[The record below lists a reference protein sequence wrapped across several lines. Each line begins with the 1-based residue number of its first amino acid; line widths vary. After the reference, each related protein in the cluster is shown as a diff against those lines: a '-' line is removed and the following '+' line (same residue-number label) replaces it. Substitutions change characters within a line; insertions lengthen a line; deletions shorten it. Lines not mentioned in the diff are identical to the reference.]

1 MIYKLKT
8 STLEIPSDVKIDEYA
23 FSGAGPLK
31 VTFAEGRKTVE
42 KNAFRG
48 MGKYGSDSEVIL
60 ADSIE
65 VIDEYAFYK
74 GECVKV
80 KLGSNLQRV
89 KKYGLNGVIVRSL
102 PDNLKQLDEEA
113 LGDSYKYVHNMPEH
127 LERLGMHC
135 IRINKEGRVQ
145 IPASVKYIAKN
156 AVVWENSVNGD
167 EMGFDVAEANSNYKS
182 DENGWLYS
190 KDGKIM
196 YYAYLIGD
204 EFVIPDGV
212 EKVYKDGLYLYEDG
226 LAKGTSTV
234 IVGEDRV
241 KFF

>member
-1 MIYKLKT
+1 M
-8 STLEIPSDVKIDEYA
+8 
-23 FSGAGPLK
+23 
-31 VTFAEGRKTVE
+31 VE
-42 KNAFRG
+42 KSAFRG

-60 ADSIE
+60 ANSIK

-80 KLGSNLQRV
+80 KLGSGLQQV

-102 PDNLKQLDEEA
+102 PDNLKQLDEES

-127 LERLGMHC
+127 LERLGTHC
-135 IRINKEGRVQ
+135 IRINKEGRIQ
-145 IPASVKYIAKN
+145 ISASVKYIAKN
-156 AVVWENSVNGD
+156 AVVWENSRNG
-167 EMGFDVAEANSNYKS
+167 

-196 YYAYLIGD
+196 YFAYLIGD

-212 EKVYKDGLYLYEDG
+212 EKVYKNGLYLYEDG
-226 LAKGTSTV
+226 LAKGTGTV

>member
-1 MIYKLKT
+1 M
-8 STLEIPSDVKIDEYA
+8 
-23 FSGAGPLK
+23 
-31 VTFAEGRKTVE
+31 
-42 KNAFRG
+42 
-48 MGKYGSDSEVIL
+48 
-60 ADSIE
+60 
-65 VIDEYAFYK
+65 
-74 GECVKV
+74 
-80 KLGSNLQRV
+80 QRV

-102 PDNLKQLDEEA
+102 PDNLKQLDEES

-127 LERLGMHC
+127 LERLGTHC
-135 IRINKEGRVQ
+135 IRINKEGRIQ
-145 IPASVKYIAKN
+145 ISASVKYIAKN
-156 AVVWENSVNGD
+156 AVVWENSGNGD
-167 EMGFDVAEANSNYKS
+167 EMGFDVAEANPNYKS

-196 YYAYLIGD
+196 YFAYLIGD

-226 LAKGTSTV
+226 LAKGTGTV

>member
-1 MIYKLKT
+1 MCM
-8 STLEIPSDVKIDEYA
+8 
-23 FSGAGPLK
+23 PL
-31 VTFAEGRKTVE
+31 R
-42 KNAFRG
+42 
-48 MGKYGSDSEVIL
+48 SDSEVIL
-60 ADSIE
+60 ANSIK

-80 KLGSNLQRV
+80 KLGSGLQQV

-102 PDNLKQLDEEA
+102 PDNLKQLDEES
-113 LGDSYKYVHNMPEH
+113 LGDSYKYVHNMP
-127 LERLGMHC
+127 G
-135 IRINKEGRVQ
+135 RIQ
-145 IPASVKYIAKN
+145 ISASVKYIAKN
-156 AVVWENSVNGD
+156 AVVWENSRNGD
-167 EMGFDVAEANSNYKS
+167 EMGFDVAEANPNYKS

-196 YYAYLIGD
+196 YFAYLIGD

-212 EKVYKDGLYLYEDG
+212 EKVYKNGLYLYEDG
-226 LAKGTSTV
+226 LAKGTGTV